1 MKTCNNCGKEIV
13 AILRELLN
21 EI

>member
-13 AILRELLN
+13 TILRELLN